1 ADGVFSAGSRMASGT
16 LTCSY
21 GSVSKSISVNVGMG
35 DAQSAHTVADF
46 ESGLNNLTA
55 SDGVTLSRVTDY
67 TSVARGT
74 GSLQA
79 MWNGTGTDGF
89 TISVPAADASSMKHL
104 TLWAHSRN
112 TAGTLTAV
120 FADAEG
126 NELTAPLSAATG
138 NSWKQLT
145 ASVPDGAQQFTG
157 LRFDKSGAGS
167 GGSAL
172 YLDQIVLSAD
182 HAVTNTDAPSVK
194 LNTTSA
200 TVSIG
205 TNAALSGTATMENG
219 KYPVRA
225 SNIAVK
231 VDGKSVSDAA
241 VMSGSTMNIT
251 TGTLS
256 AGTHTVTADVSD
268 DAGNRTRVCATVTA
282 GSASN
287 VFADTASHWANGYA
301 SLLSARGIMK
311 GETANGSTYFRPNR
325 NLTRQEFAVTMARL
339 LNLDTSSTSGTL
351 GFADE
356 DSIPSW
362 ARGAV
367 AAVSRANIMNGSSSN
382 GKLYFNPQ
390 ATMTRTEVM
399 TVIGRCLPRGYAAV
413 SLNYTDASVIPSW
426 ATEQVKTCVSAGVI
440 GGYSDGTIRPNG
452 NITRGEIAKIL
463 ALF

>member
-1 ADGVFSAGSRMASGT
+1 M
-16 LTCSY
+16 
-21 GSVSKSISVNVGMG
+21 
-35 DAQSAHTVADF
+35 
-46 ESGLNNLTA
+46 
-55 SDGVTLSRVTDY
+55 TLSRVTDY

-79 MWNGTGTDGF
+79 TWNGTGTDGF
-89 TISVPAADASSMKHL
+89 TISVPAADASRMTRTR

-219 KYPVRA
+219 KYPARRKRILR
-225 SNIAVK
+225 SRW
-231 VDGKSVSDAA
+231 
-241 VMSGSTMNIT
+241 
-251 TGTLS
+251 
-256 AGTHTVTADVSD
+256 TAKPFPVQ
-268 DAGNRTRVCATVTA
+268 
-282 GSASN
+282 
-287 VFADTASHWANGYA
+287 
-301 SLLSARGIMK
+301 L
-311 GETANGSTYFRPNR
+311 
-325 NLTRQEFAVTMARL
+325 
-339 LNLDTSSTSGTL
+339 
-351 GFADE
+351 
-356 DSIPSW
+356 
-362 ARGAV
+362 
-367 AAVSRANIMNGSSSN
+367 
-382 GKLYFNPQ
+382 
-390 ATMTRTEVM
+390 
-399 TVIGRCLPRGYAAV
+399 
-413 SLNYTDASVIPSW
+413 
-426 ATEQVKTCVSAGVI
+426 
-440 GGYSDGTIRPNG
+440 
-452 NITRGEIAKIL
+452 
-463 ALF
+463 

>member
-1 ADGVFSAGSRMASGT
+1 M
-16 LTCSY
+16 
-21 GSVSKSISVNVGMG
+21 
-35 DAQSAHTVADF
+35 
-46 ESGLNNLTA
+46 
-55 SDGVTLSRVTDY
+55 
-67 TSVARGT
+67 
-74 GSLQA
+74 
-79 MWNGTGTDGF
+79 
-89 TISVPAADASSMKHL
+89 
-104 TLWAHSRN
+104 
-112 TAGTLTAV
+112 

-225 SNIAVK
+225 SNISVK
-231 VDGKSVSDAA
+231 VDGKAVSGAA
-241 VMSGSTMNIT
+241 VMSGSTMTIT
-251 TGTLS
+251 TGSLS

-339 LNLDTSSTSGTL
+339 LNLDTSNTSGTL

-367 AAVSRANIMNGSSSN
+367 AAVSRANIMNGSGSN

-390 ATMTRTEVM
+390 ATMTRAEVM